1 MKITNENIDKLG
13 IKLEINVPDEIVRDG
28 IYYEIQDLRPAKKGE
43 YILHWNYSVYKA
55 TEDIKDSIVVLR
67 PIPRPTQEWL
77 DELDWAT
84 SEKPVIV
91 KFKDTIYVEDGYG
104 AHMRWI
110 SEYDD
115 LIGKRRYHLT
125 ERIRK
130 ECFNCGE
137 KI

>member
-1 MKITNENIDKLG
+1 MKIQGTISG
-13 IKLEINVPDEIVRDG
+13 VEIEIEVPDEIEREGVF
-28 IYYEIQDLRPAKKGE
+28 YEPIAYRPFCSREWWYSQASERVWQGGGRSYFPE
-43 YILHWNYSVYKA
+43 IILA
-55 TEDIKDSIVVLR
+55 E
-67 PIPRPTQEWL
+67 IPRPTQEWL
-77 DELDWAT
+77 DEHDWMT
-84 SEKPVIV
+84 TEKPAIVI
-91 KFKDTIYVEDGYG
+91 FKDTIYVKDGYG
-104 AHMRWI
+104 SHMRWI